1 MLAKYT
7 VIKIIMANQK
17 SVSSKDKKLASK
29 IIMKGVTF
37 LSNLIPFIEKVGIF
51 EIIKIEGI
59 SK

>member
-1 MLAKYT
+1 
-7 VIKIIMANQK
+7 MASQK

-29 IIMKGVTF
+29 IIMKGVIF

>member
-1 MLAKYT
+1 
-7 VIKIIMANQK
+7 MASQK
-17 SVSSKDKKLASK
+17 SVSNKDKKLASK
-29 IIMKGVTF
+29 IIIKGVIF